1 MRLALGG
8 SRGRLVRQM
17 LTESFVL
24 ASLGAALGLAIAFWT
39 ARSLAAFLPPY
50 ASRASFD
57 TRPDAVVFTFT
68 LGLTVITTLL
78 FGLAPTL
85 HASKQDL
92 VTAMKDNTATVG
104 RGPRKVSL
112 RHALVITQVALS
124 MVALISAGLF
134 VRSLR
139 EAYAADPGFD
149 PHGVL
154 LASFDPFLS
163 GYDESRGREF
173 YRRLVERVSAV
184 PGIQS
189 ATLARRLPLTDG
201 GIAFANVVIDGYAA
215 AKDEDMRLNYETVGP
230 QYFQTMRIPFVH
242 GRDFDERDQEGARGV
257 VIINETMARR
267 YWPGGDALGRRLK
280 LTKDWLEIVGIA
292 TDVKNRSLRESPQPF
307 LYLPLLQDY
316 RSNMILVART
326 PIEPEKMSQSIRAE
340 VAALDPEIPIFDFKT
355 LEDHVGISL
364 FLQRMAATLLSIF
377 GLLALSLAAIGLY
390 GVMAYSVSQR
400 TREMGIRISVGAK
413 QGDVL
418 KLILGQGLTLA
429 VIGIIGGLITALAVT
444 RLSAHLLYGVSA
456 TDPVTFTGIALL
468 LLGVALTASYF
479 PARRATKIDPMIAL
493 RTD

>member
-1 MRLALGG
+1 
-8 SRGRLVRQM
+8 
-17 LTESFVL
+17 
-24 ASLGAALGLAIAFWT
+24 
-39 ARSLAAFLPPY
+39 
-50 ASRASFD
+50 
-57 TRPDAVVFTFT
+57 
-68 LGLTVITTLL
+68 VITTLL

-139 EAYAADPGFD
+139 EAYRADPGFN

-173 YRRLVERVSAV
+173 YRRLVERVRTV

-201 GIAFANVVIDGYAA
+201 GIAFANVAIDGYAP

-242 GRDFDERDQEGARGV
+242 GRDFDERDQEDARGV

-280 LTKDWLEIVGIA
+280 LTKDWLEVVGIA
-292 TDVKNRSLRESPQPF
+292 KDVKNRSLSEAPQPF

-326 PIEPEKMSQSIRAE
+326 ATEPEQMSQSVRAE
-340 VAALDPEIPIFDFKT
+340 VAALDPEIPIFDVKT
-355 LEDHVGISL
+355 LEEHVGISL
-364 FLQRMAATLLSIF
+364 YLQRMAATLLSIF

-400 TREMGIRISVGAK
+400 TRELGIRVSVGAERR
-413 QGDVL
+413 DIF
-418 KLILGQGLTLA
+418 KLILGEGLAISVVGLLA
-429 VIGIIGGLITALAVT
+429 GLVAALAVT
-444 RLSAHLLYGVSA
+444 RLTAKLLYGIST
-456 TDPVTFTGIALL
+456 TDPVTFIVIALL
-468 LLGVALTASYF
+468 LLCVTLLACYF
-479 PARRATKIDPMIAL
+479 PARRATKVDPMIAL
-493 RTD
+493 RFE